1 MVDIPLFYRILHIPG
16 GAGFLYVFVLNLQ
29 YVFSLSRT
37 PRKGV
42 SPAMSLRRILKE
54 KNIESNSSETLVKH
68 QTKCLDEG
76 LGHQRNVRKIVSKSF
91 LNGKNIRIN
100 LYFKKKTKIPQL
112 QKFVIFFEKK
122 VEFLAILL
130 VTFLGL

>member
-42 SPAMSLRRILKE
+42 SPAMSLSRVLKE
-54 KNIESNSSETLVKH
+54 KNIESNSSETQVKH

-76 LGHQRNVRKIVSKSF
+76 LGHQRNVRKIVSF

-100 LYFKKKTKIPQL
+100 FYLKKKKRNFFRKKSGIPGDS
-112 QKFVIFFEKK
+112 
-122 VEFLAILL
+122 A
-130 VTFLGL
+130 GDS